1 MTGNEYQ
8 NLAMRTSLNTLRD
21 GRDAQNSQGDEPR
34 WNKAGLTLHRR

>member
-21 GRDAQNSQGDEPR
+21 GRDAQNSRGM
-34 WNKAGLTLHRR
+34 